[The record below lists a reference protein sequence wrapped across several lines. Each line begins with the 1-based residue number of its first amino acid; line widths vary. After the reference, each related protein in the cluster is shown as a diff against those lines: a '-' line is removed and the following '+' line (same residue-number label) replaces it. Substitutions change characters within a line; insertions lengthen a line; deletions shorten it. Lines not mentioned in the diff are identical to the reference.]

1 MKVLVAYDTVTPMK
15 LTAKVAEVIGEALK
29 ENGIAFDS
37 ILVKDVDKTTVKD
50 YDCVIAG
57 APTMYFKASA
67 GIMEFLNGFPEK
79 TFSGKLAAAFD
90 TQLQSRISGNGA
102 EGIEK
107 KLKKLNFEMITSPLV
122 AYVEGKM
129 NEMQLKAGELEKAKS
144 WAQEVAKALLK

>member
-1 MKVLVAYDTVTPMK
+1 MKEK
-15 LTAKVAEVIGEALK
+15 
-29 ENGIAFDS
+29 GIEFDS
-37 ILVKDVDKTTVKD
+37 FHVKDVDKTTVKN

-57 APTMYFKASA
+57 SPTMYFRASP

-79 TFSGKLAAAFD
+79 TFSGKRAAAFD

-107 KLKKLNFEMITSPLV
+107 RLKKLGFEMITALLV

-144 WAQEVAKALLK
+144 WAQEVAKALSK